1 MNTYHIEYIIHVYVE
16 AEDEDTALTRG
27 SEFLHEADK
36 NNELH
41 GECEFLDIEKYEES
55 RIQIQ
60 IPTRTTRAL

>member
-1 MNTYHIEYIIHVYVE
+1 MKSIHNTCDLFPADADAVE
-16 AEDEDTALTRG
+16 AEDEDTALSRG

-55 RIQIQ
+55 
-60 IPTRTTRAL
+60 

>member
-1 MNTYHIEYIIHVYVE
+1 MNTYHIEYIVHVYVE

-41 GECEFLDIEKYEES
+41 GECEFLAIEKEVDE
-55 RIQIQ
+55 
-60 IPTRTTRAL
+60 L